1 MNAVLDHADDQAA
14 RDLARWLKSVLPPGA
29 RLNADSRAVL
39 PGDAFFAYPGERA
52 DGRAYVSQALARG
65 AGALLVETLPAH
77 TAADW
82 DVPHRQVNDLKR
94 LCGRIADAFHD
105 QPTARLRVL
114 AVTGTNGKT
123 SCSQWMA
130 HGLQTMGCASAVVGT
145 LGAGRADALSAFGLT
160 TPDAL
165 SLQALFARFVA
176 QGIEAVAIEASS
188 IGLHQHRMDGTRI
201 EVAVFTN
208 LTRDHLDYHGTLE
221 QYAQAKA
228 RLFAWP
234 ALGAAVVNLDDPWCR
249 LMIESLAPG
258 TPCVGYSVAGS
269 IGREPLPAA
278 LAERLSSRLIATSVV
293 PTAQGMRIAME
304 GDAGRAIVDTRL
316 IGRFNVSNLLAVAGT
331 WLAMGYRFDEV
342 TAALQTLEPVPGR
355 LQPVRAGSAHEPVA
369 VVDYAHSP
377 DALAH
382 ALDAL
387 RPLAAAREGRLWCV
401 FGAGGDRDAG
411 KRPLMAQVAQR
422 LADHVV
428 ITSDNPRSE
437 SPELI
442 LDDIARGLTQAPW
455 LREADRAAAIST
467 VIAAAQPCDVVLIAG
482 KGHESYQEIAGV
494 QHPFDDREHAARAL
508 AARPAHG
515 GADV

>member
-1 MNAVLDHADDQAA
+1 
-14 RDLARWLKSVLPPGA
+14 
-29 RLNADSRAVL
+29 
-39 PGDAFFAYPGERA
+39 
-52 DGRAYVSQALARG
+52 
-65 AGALLVETLPAH
+65 
-77 TAADW
+77 
-82 DVPHRQVNDLKR
+82 
-94 LCGRIADAFHD
+94 
-105 QPTARLRVL
+105 
-114 AVTGTNGKT
+114 
-123 SCSQWMA
+123 
-130 HGLQTMGCASAVVGT
+130 
-145 LGAGRADALSAFGLT
+145 
-160 TPDAL
+160 
-165 SLQALFARFVA
+165 
-176 QGIEAVAIEASS
+176 
-188 IGLHQHRMDGTRI
+188 
-201 EVAVFTN
+201 
-208 LTRDHLDYHGTLE
+208 
-221 QYAQAKA
+221 
-228 RLFAWP
+228 
-234 ALGAAVVNLDDPWCR
+234 
-249 LMIESLAPG
+249 
-258 TPCVGYSVAGS
+258 
-269 IGREPLPAA
+269 
-278 LAERLSSRLIATSVV
+278 
-293 PTAQGMRIAME
+293 
-304 GDAGRAIVDTRL
+304 
-316 IGRFNVSNLLAVAGT
+316 
-331 WLAMGYRFDEV
+331 MGYRFDDV